1 MRDTDPHIL
10 VVDSDPGIRLHLS
23 RSLTAA
29 GYAVTVAADGGS
41 VLRTVVQAPP
51 SLLLLDLD
59 AREAESLALI
69 DAIRRLSLLPVIGL
83 TAATD
88 GELAARA
95 LEHGAE
101 DVVRKPFALREL
113 LARIRIILRR
123 TAAGQGEVV
132 AVRSADLEI
141 DLLDRVIRAHG
152 RMVRLSKIEFAVLR
166 RLVQADGATVSHRQL
181 LDTVWGTERID
192 RISYLRVAIRA
203 LRRKIEVDP
212 QRPHHIMTEPGIGY
226 RLEMP
231 MEKAAT
237 GEWKRTMP

>member
-29 GYAVTVAADGGS
+29 GYAVTVAADGGA

-59 AREAESLALI
+59 ARDAESLTLI
-69 DAIRRLSLLPVIGL
+69 HAIRRLSLLPVICL
-83 TAATD
+83 SATTN

-95 LEHGAE
+95 LEHGAD

-113 LARIRIILRR
+113 LARIRNTLRR
-123 TAAGQGEVV
+123 AAAGRGEVI
-132 AVRSADLEI
+132 AVHSTDLEI
-141 DLLDRVIRAHG
+141 DLLDRVVRAQG
-152 RMVRLSKIEFAVLR
+152 RLVRLSKIEFAVLR

-181 LDTVWGTERID
+181 LETVWGTERID
-192 RISYLRVAIRA
+192 RLSYLRVAIRA
-203 LRRKIEVDP
+203 LRRKIEFDP
-212 QRPHHIMTEPGIGY
+212 QRPRHIMTEPGIGY

-231 MEKAAT
+231 VENAGT
-237 GEWKRTMP
+237 GERKRTMP